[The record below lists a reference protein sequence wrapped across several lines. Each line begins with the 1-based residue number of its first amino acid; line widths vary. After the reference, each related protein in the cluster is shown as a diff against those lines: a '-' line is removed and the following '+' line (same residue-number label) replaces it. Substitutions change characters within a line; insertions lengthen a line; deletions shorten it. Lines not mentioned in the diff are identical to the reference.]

1 MFLIVLQRKSN
12 LELIGELFLDKKY
25 KKIAVGGTFD
35 KFHKGHEKLLSTA
48 FEMGEEVLIGVTSDN
63 FESKK
68 VHEIESYSFR
78 IQRIDKFVSKYG
90 LPYEIVEIFDAFGN
104 ADKDSKLDAI
114 VVSHETEANALKI
127 NEVRY
132 DNGLNLLDIIIIDW
146 VLADDGIPISSTR
159 IRKGEIDKT
168 GRFL

>member
-1 MFLIVLQRKSN
+1 M
-12 LELIGELFLDKKY
+12 FLDKKY

-90 LPYEIVEIFDAFGN
+90 IPYEIVEIF
-104 ADKDSKLDAI
+104 
-114 VVSHETEANALKI
+114 
-127 NEVRY
+127 
-132 DNGLNLLDIIIIDW
+132 
-146 VLADDGIPISSTR
+146 
-159 IRKGEIDKT
+159 
-168 GRFL
+168 